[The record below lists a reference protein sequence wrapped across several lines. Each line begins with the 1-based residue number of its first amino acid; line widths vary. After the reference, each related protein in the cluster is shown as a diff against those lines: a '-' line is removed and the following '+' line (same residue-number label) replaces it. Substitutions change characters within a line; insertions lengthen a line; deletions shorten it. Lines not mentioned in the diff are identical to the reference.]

1 MFGDGSVLGAPS
13 EHVNSCI
20 RPHGPWRSTPW
31 NHQPFSEDQHW
42 LRESFTTRGR
52 VWFNIYIYIY
62 PYIYYLYLSI
72 YMYISIYLYLYTVS
86 IYLYNIYSN
95 IIIWEGMWTSLCST
109 HSVAQRCGKPVWW
122 RGKNPLTES
131 PSRLDLLEYLE
142 YLRMMLEY
150 EPIPN
155 LDRSRGV
162 FWGFAHKLPPWR
174 RSHGPWTPL
183 IGRGNH
189 LIGRA

>member
-1 MFGDGSVLGAPS
+1 MSIPASDPMDPGDQPRGITSHFPKTNTGCES
-13 EHVNSCI
+13 RS
-20 RPHGPWRSTPW
+20 RPEGGCDLT
-31 NHQPFSEDQHW
+31 
-42 LRESFTTRGR
+42 
-52 VWFNIYIYIY
+52 YIYIY